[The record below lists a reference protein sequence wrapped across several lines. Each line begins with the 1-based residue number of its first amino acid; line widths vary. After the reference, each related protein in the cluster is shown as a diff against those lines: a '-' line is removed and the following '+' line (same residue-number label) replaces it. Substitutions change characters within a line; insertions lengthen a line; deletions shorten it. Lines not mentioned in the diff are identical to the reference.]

1 MQRLC
6 RGERAQ
12 PGHRSAATREAHSSR
27 APAHVAFS
35 VLADPSR
42 LAAIRSDCYEML
54 RTELT
59 MRPAAL
65 LLAQLAADVR
75 SGARMIQ
82 RRSRCRPG
90 RCCGRCSTRASC
102 SIRRTPCRPEPIL
115 HAAWPVC
122 PGASRLRP
130 RARIRAE
137 RAGVDVALVRSPG
150 SADFRW
156 HSRRCCRNSMTATPS
171 SISASTELIQVNCL
185 TKRIAMYG
193 GGPHW
198 DGAVAE
204 PGA

>member
-1 MQRLC
+1 MGQGAQGNVQRLC

-42 LAAIRSDCYEML
+42 RAAIRSDCYEML

-65 LLAQLAADVR
+65 LHAQLAADVR

-90 RCCGRCSTRASC
+90 RRWWPVQHAGELP
-102 SIRRTPCRPEPIL
+102 IGRTPCAQSRFCTRRGRFVQALRGCGQGRGFAPSARASTWPWCARPVRRTFGGT
-115 HAAWPVC
+115 HAA
-122 PGASRLRP
+122 
-130 RARIRAE
+130 
-137 RAGVDVALVRSPG
+137 
-150 SADFRW
+150 
-156 HSRRCCRNSMTATPS
+156 
-171 SISASTELIQVNCL
+171 
-185 TKRIAMYG
+185 
-193 GGPHW
+193 
-198 DGAVAE
+198 AVATR
-204 PGA
+204 